1 VTALTRGERL
11 NNPGNIEHGS
21 NWQGLAAKQPD
32 PRFCAF
38 TDAKYGFRALAK
50 VLLVYRAKGFDT
62 IRTII
67 ERWAPPKRF
76 VDGVWVMDNNTDAYV
91 KAVAGNMR
99 CDPDTHLDVRDY
111 TQMYPLVCAIVRH
124 ENGRNNYLRST
135 IDAGLA
141 LAGVLP

>member
-1 VTALTRGERL
+1 MTAQTRGERN
-11 NNPGNIEHGS
+11 NNPGNLRHGS
-21 NWQGLAAKQPD
+21 NWLGLAPKQPD
-32 PRFCAF
+32 ADFCTF

-62 IRTII
+62 VRTIV
-67 ERWAPPKRF
+67 ERWAPPNE
-76 VDGVWVMDNNTDAYV
+76 NNTDAYV
-91 KAVAGNMR
+91 AAVAKCMG
-99 CDPDTHLDVRDY
+99 CDPDTHLDVMDY

-141 LAGVLP
+141 LAGVHP

>member
-1 VTALTRGERL
+1 MTALTRGERN
-11 NNPGNIEHGS
+11 NNPGNIRHGS

-32 PRFCAF
+32 PDFCTF

-62 IRTII
+62 VRTIV
-67 ERWAPPKRF
+67 ERWAPPAE
-76 VDGVWVMDNNTDAYV
+76 NNTDAYV
-91 KAVAGNMR
+91 AAVAGHMG
-99 CDPDTHLDVRDY
+99 CDPDTHLDAADY

>member
-1 VTALTRGERL
+1 MTALTRGERN
-11 NNPGNIEHGS
+11 NNPGNIRHGS
-21 NWQGLAAKQPD
+21 NWQGLAGMQPD
-32 PRFCAF
+32 PDFCTF

-67 ERWAPPKRF
+67 ERWAPSSE
-76 VDGVWVMDNNTDAYV
+76 NNTGAYV
-91 KAVAGNMR
+91 AAVAHHMG
-99 CDPDTHLDVRDY
+99 CDPDTHLDVMDY
-111 TQMYPLVCAIVRH
+111 SQMYPLVCAIVRH

-141 LAGVLP
+141 LAGVHP

>member
-1 VTALTRGERL
+1 MTQTRGERN
-11 NNPGNIEHGS
+11 NNPGNLRHGS

-32 PRFCAF
+32 PDFCTF
-38 TDAKYGFRALAK
+38 TAPKYGFRALAK
-50 VLLVYRAKGFDT
+50 VLLVYRQKGFDT
-62 IRTII
+62 VREIV
-67 ERWAPPKRF
+67 ERWAPPSE
-76 VDGVWVMDNNTDAYV
+76 NNTSAYV
-91 KAVAGNMR
+91 AAVAGHMGCN
-99 CDPDTHLDVRDY
+99 PGTHLDVMDY

>member
-1 VTALTRGERL
+1 MNQTRGERN
-11 NNPGNIEHGS
+11 NNPGNIRHGS

-32 PRFCAF
+32 ADFCTF

-50 VLLVYRAKGFDT
+50 VLLVYRAKGYDT

-67 ERWAPPKRF
+67 ERWAPSSE
-76 VDGVWVMDNNTDAYV
+76 NNTGAYV
-91 KAVAGNMR
+91 AAVARNMG
-99 CDPDTHLDVRDY
+99 CDPDTHLDVADY